1 MSGAIEKF
9 DNKAVYLDTAPL
21 IYYLEE
27 NATHSS
33 YLNQLFKKNEAG
45 EFIFYT
51 SVVTLTEVLTLPFRQ
66 GNVELAEQYQY
77 FLSETQTLKLIPV
90 NLPIA
95 KLAAKLR
102 AEYGIRMPDAI
113 HLATAMEIKADWFLT
128 NDIALKKIK
137 GLNVITLTHG

>member
-90 NLPIA
+90 NIPIA

>member
-45 EFIFYT
+45 EFIFYS

-113 HLATAMEIKADWFLT
+113 HLATATEIKADWFLT

>member
-137 GLNVITLTHG
+137 G

>member
-27 NATHSS
+27 NASHIN
-33 YLNQLFKKNEAG
+33 YLDQLFKKNEVG

-51 SVVTLTEVLTLPFRQ
+51 SVVTIAEVLTLPIRQ
-66 GNVELAEQYQY
+66 GNLALADQYQY
-77 FLSETQTLKLIPV
+77 FLSETETLKLIPV
-90 NLPIA
+90 NITIA
-95 KLAAKLR
+95 RLAADLR
-102 AEYGIRMPDAI
+102 AKYGIRMPDAI
-113 HLATAMEIKADWFLT
+113 HLATALEIKADWFLT

-137 GLNVITLTHG
+137 ELNVITLAHG

>member
-27 NATHSS
+27 NATHIN

-51 SVVTLTEVLTLPFRQ
+51 SVVTLTEVLTLPIRQ
-66 GNVELAEQYQY
+66 GNRALAEQYQY
-77 FLSETQTLKLIPV
+77 FLSETETLKLIPV
-90 NLPIA
+90 NIA
-95 KLAAKLR
+95 IARLAADLR
-102 AEYGIRMPDAI
+102 AEYGIRVPDAI
-113 HLATAMEIKADWFLT
+113 HVATALEIKADLFLT
-128 NDIALKKIK
+128 NDIALKKVK
-137 GLNVITLTHG
+137 DLNVITLTHG

>member
-45 EFIFYT
+45 EFIFYS

-90 NLPIA
+90 NIPIA

>member
-45 EFIFYT
+45 EFIFYS

>member
-21 IYYLEE
+21 IYYLEQ

-90 NLPIA
+90 NIPIA
-95 KLAAKLR
+95 RLAAKLR
-102 AEYGIRMPDAI
+102 AAYGIRMPDAI

-137 GLNVITLTHG
+137 ELNVITLTHG

>member
-21 IYYLEE
+21 IYYLEQ

-77 FLSETQTLKLIPV
+77 FLSETQTLKLIPA
-90 NLPIA
+90 NIPIA
-95 KLAAKLR
+95 RLAAKLR
-102 AEYGIRMPDAI
+102 AAYGIRMPDAI

-137 GLNVITLTHG
+137 ELNVITLTHG

>member
-102 AEYGIRMPDAI
+102 AEYGIRMPNAI

>member
-27 NATHSS
+27 NASHIN
-33 YLNQLFKKNEAG
+33 YLDQLFKKNEVG

-51 SVVTLTEVLTLPFRQ
+51 SVVTIAEVLTLPIRQ
-66 GNVELAEQYQY
+66 GNLALADQYQY
-77 FLSETQTLKLIPV
+77 FLSETETLKLIPV
-90 NLPIA
+90 NITIA
-95 KLAAKLR
+95 RLAADLR
-102 AEYGIRMPDAI
+102 AKYGIRMPDAI
-113 HLATAMEIKADWFLT
+113 YLATALEIKADWFLT

-137 GLNVITLTHG
+137 ELNVITLAHG

>member
-21 IYYLEE
+21 IYYLEQ

-33 YLNQLFKKNEAG
+33 YLNQLFKKNDAG

-90 NLPIA
+90 NIPIA
-95 KLAAKLR
+95 RLAAKLR
-102 AEYGIRMPDAI
+102 AAYGIRMPDAI

-137 GLNVITLTHG
+137 ELNVITLTHG